1 MAKDT
6 RKDAT
11 DQQHVMMDRP
21 DAKTLIRNEAS
32 AQIPDARIPFP
43 VLFQTPNTATRNSTL
58 KGSSTI

>member
-1 MAKDT
+1 
-6 RKDAT
+6 
-11 DQQHVMMDRP
+11 MDRP

-32 AQIPDARIPFP
+32 AQIPDARNAFP